1 MLQPKISAAAFL
13 RLALVNMAIGSSSI
27 RLYIYIA
34 DVVFHELAPPAVG
47 AFGVHGDRLQPLCKA
62 AGDVPADGSIDAGA
76 SRYG

>member
-27 RLYIYIA
+27 RLYIYTA

-62 AGDVPADGSIDAGA
+62 AGDVPVDALIDAYA
-76 SRYG
+76 TS

>member
-1 MLQPKISAAAFL
+1 MLQPNSGAAAFL
-13 RLALVNMAIGSSSI
+13 RFARVNMAIGSSSI

-62 AGDVPADGSIDAGA
+62 AGDVPVDALIDAYA
-76 SRYG
+76 TS